1 MGSASDG
8 RVVAVSQGAED
19 HAQKKSLHTAE
30 WDRADVVEVRGAFIC
45 RLSELDP
52 DHLAFIDETWATPIW
67 RAAMAGPPAA
77 CGYWRQCRTGIGR

>member
-1 MGSASDG
+1 
-8 RVVAVSQGAED
+8 VAVSQGAED

-45 RLSELDP
+45 RLPELDP